1 MQLNLDDLVKAGRNQ
16 PVLAANGMVA
26 TSQPLAVQAGLAML
40 MEGGNAVDAAV
51 AAAAAIAVVEP
62 NTNTIGG
69 DAFALVWDGARLHG
83 LNGSGRAPMSL
94 TLDAVRER
102 GHDTIPGLGWL
113 SVTIPGAP
121 AAWRDLH
128 SRFGKLPFER
138 VMTPAIHYAEHGFP
152 PSPVSVAGWRRQV
165 DDVAHTRQ
173 GPEYAAFLDLY
184 GPGGRAPKVGEMW
197 RSPDK
202 ANTLRRIADSNANDF
217 YTGEI
222 AQKIAAFARETEGF
236 ITEEDLAAHT
246 STWVD
251 PISTNYR
258 GYDVW
263 EIPPNGQ
270 GIAALVAL
278 NILEGFD
285 IAGLERTSAES
296 FHLQI
301 EAMKLAYADAHRY
314 VADPEHADVPVAGML
329 SKGYAA
335 ERRELIGEEAMDPEP
350 GLPPTSDTIYL
361 CAADSDGMMVSFI
374 QSGYTNFGSHVVV
387 PGLGFPFQNR
397 GKGFSMDPEHPN
409 ALAPGKRP
417 YHTIIPAFLTQDDE
431 AIGPFGVMGGHMQPQ
446 GHVQMVVNTI
456 DHTMDPQT
464 SLDQPRWNWSLG
476 RKVRIE
482 PAAGEEILRE
492 LQRRGH
498 EAEFTQ
504 DLAEMGRGQIIW
516 KLPSGALIGGSEP
529 RADGQ
534 AAGF

>member
-1 MQLNLDDLVKAGRNQ
+1 
-16 PVLAANGMVA
+16 VA
-26 TSQPLAVQAGLAML
+26 P
-40 MEGGNAVDAAV
+40 
-51 AAAAAIAVVEP
+51 
-62 NTNTIGG
+62 TI
-69 DAFALVWDGARLHG
+69 D
-83 LNGSGRAPMSL
+83 
-94 TLDAVRER
+94 
-102 GHDTIPGLGWL
+102 
-113 SVTIPGAP
+113 
-121 AAWRDLH
+121 
-128 SRFGKLPFER
+128 
-138 VMTPAIHYAEHGFP
+138 
-152 PSPVSVAGWRRQV
+152 
-165 DDVAHTRQ
+165 
-173 GPEYAAFLDLY
+173 GPEFAAFMDLY
-184 GPGGRAPKVGEMW
+184 GPGGKAPTVGEMW
-197 RSPDK
+197 RSEDK
-202 ANTLRRIADSNANDF
+202 ANTLRRIADSKAEDF

-222 AQKIAAFARETEGF
+222 ARKIAAFARETDGF

-285 IAGLERTSAES
+285 LAGLERTSAES

-314 VADPEHADVPVAGML
+314 VADPEHADVPVEGML

-335 ERRELIGEEAMDPEP
+335 QRRELIGEGALDPEP

-361 CAADSDGMMVSFI
+361 CTADSEGMMVSFI

-417 YHTIIPAFLTQDDE
+417 YHTIIPAFLTQDGQP
-431 AIGPFGVMGGHMQPQ
+431 IGPFGVMGGHMQPQ

-456 DHTMDPQT
+456 DHAMDPQT
-464 SLDQPRWNWSLG
+464 SLDQPRWNWSAG
-476 RKVRIE
+476 RTVRIE

-492 LQRRGH
+492 LRRRGH
-498 EAEFTQ
+498 DVEFTD
-504 DLAEMGRGQIIW
+504 DLAMMGRGQIIW